1 MKRLR
6 IGLVTRRE
14 MKGYIFLIP
23 WLIGFAAFFVVP
35 LVQSVWYS
43 WHDVKVTANGL
54 KMIPVGWENYRY
66 IFQGDTIFVEQL
78 GNFFTDAVLRL
89 AVILVFSLVIA
100 MMLNQPLKGKGI
112 FRTLFFLPIIVV
124 SGPVLNRLVNE
135 GATAVPLIESYGVN
149 GIVEAMLPPMLAR
162 PLSSLFS
169 QLILVLW
176 YSGVPILI
184 YMTGLQKID
193 STLYEASMIDG
204 ANGWISFW
212 KITLPALRQM
222 ILINGVYTLV
232 FLATTG
238 LNEVIATI
246 NERMFSDS
254 SRGGGYGIASAMA
267 WVYALCLGAALIVLL
282 LITKERKGK
291 KVAIQK
297 TRGQIAV
304 ERLHAESARNM
315 KQKGGKKH
323 GR

>member
-1 MKRLR
+1 MKR
-6 IGLVTRRE
+6 
-14 MKGYIFLIP
+14 MGYQTKKKWYGFSFVLP
-23 WLIGFAAFFVVP
+23 WLIGFCTFFVVP

-54 KMIPVGWENYRY
+54 KMTWVGWENYRY
-66 IFQGDTIFVEQL
+66 IFQEDTVFTEQL
-78 GNFFTDAVLRL
+78 TNFFTDAILRL

-124 SGPVLNRLVNE
+124 SGPVLERLVNE

-162 PLSSLFS
+162 PLSGLFS

-193 STLYEASMIDG
+193 STLYEACMIDG
-204 ANGWISFW
+204 ANGWVSFW
-212 KITLPALRQM
+212 KITLPALRPM

-238 LNEVIATI
+238 LNEVMGTI
-246 NERMFSDS
+246 NDRMFRSGEP
-254 SRGGGYGIASAMA
+254 GGGYGIASSMA
-267 WVYALCLGAALIVLL
+267 WVYALSLGLALIVLL

-291 KVAIQK
+291 QIAIQK
-297 TRGQIAV
+297 TGEQIAI
-304 ERLHAESARNM
+304 ERMHAERAKNM
-315 KQKGGKKH
+315 KRKGGKKH

>member
-1 MKRLR
+1 MKKLR
-6 IGLVTRRE
+6 ISLVARRE
-14 MKGYIFLIP
+14 MKGYFFLLP
-23 WLIGFAAFFVVP
+23 WLIGFVAFFLVP

-54 KMIPVGWENYRY
+54 KMIWVGWDNYTY
-66 IFQGDTIFVEQL
+66 IFQGDTVFVEQL
-78 GNFFTDAVLRL
+78 SNFFTDAILRL

-100 MMLNQPLKGKGI
+100 MMLNQPLRGKGV

-124 SGPVLNRLVNE
+124 SGPVLERLVNE

-149 GIVEAMLPPMLAR
+149 GIVETMLPPMLAR

-212 KITLPALRQM
+212 KITLPALRPM

-267 WVYALCLGAALIVLL
+267 WVYALCLAVALLALL
-282 LITKERKGK
+282 LLTKERKGK
-291 KVAIQK
+291 QIAIQK
-297 TRGQIAV
+297 TGEQIAI
-304 ERLHAESARNM
+304 ERMHAERAKNM
-315 KQKGGKKH
+315 KRKGGKKH

>member
-1 MKRLR
+1 MKKRFF
-6 IGLVTRRE
+6 GLVTRRE
-14 MKGYIFLIP
+14 MKGYVFLLP
-23 WLIGFAAFFVVP
+23 WLIGFACFFVVP

-54 KMIPVGWENYRY
+54 KRTWVGWENYRY
-66 IFQGDTIFVEQL
+66 IFQSDTVFTEQL
-78 GNFFTDAVLRL
+78 TNFFTDAILRL

-100 MMLNQPLKGKGI
+100 MMLNQPIRGKGI

-124 SGPVLNRLVNE
+124 SGPVLERLVNE
-135 GATAVPLIESYGVN
+135 GATTVPLIDTYGVN
-149 GIVEAMLPPMLAR
+149 GIVEAMLPPVLAR
-162 PLSSLFS
+162 PLSGLFS

-204 ANGWISFW
+204 ANGWVSFW
-212 KITLPALRQM
+212 KITLPALRPM

-246 NERMFSDS
+246 NNRMFSSAVD
-254 SRGGGYGIASAMA
+254 GGYGKASAMA
-267 WVYALCLGAALIVLL
+267 WVYAICLGLALIVLV
-282 LITKERKGK
+282 LITKERKAK
-291 KVAIQK
+291 QVAVLK
-297 TRGQIAV
+297 TNEQIAI
-304 ERLHAESARNM
+304 ERMHAERAKNM
-315 KQKGGKKH
+315 KRKGGK
-323 GR
+323 RRER